1 MKQRLRDAVTR
12 GLNSLWYGR
21 SPLYWLLW
29 PLAIVVRGLVGIRR
43 LAYRKGWIESIDVG
57 VPVVV
62 IGNLTAGG
70 TGKTPLTL
78 WLAGKLFARGYR
90 VGIVCSGYGGTAEK
104 WPQPVANFSDA
115 AVVGDEAM
123 LLVRHAGCPVVA
135 GPDRAAAAE
144 LLLRPGALDVI
155 LADDGLQH
163 YRLRRAVEIAVVD
176 GTRGLGNGHCLP
188 AGPLREPASRL
199 RDVDAVIVNQGD
211 WGHAGVLRTGVR
223 AVRVVE
229 LATGA
234 EKPLA
239 DFAAARHVHAVAA
252 IGNPD
257 RFFDLLES
265 AGLRVEPHAHAD
277 HARLTATDLSFNDA
291 APVLIT
297 EKDAVKLSGE
307 LPANVWTVV
316 TELEFAAGDDER
328 LLRILVRLLDR
339 GDGNR

>member
-1 MKQRLRDAVTR
+1 MKQRSRDAVTR
-12 GLNSLWYGR
+12 GLNSLWYGG

-29 PLAIVVRGLVGIRR
+29 PVAIVVRGLVEVRR
-43 LAYRKGWIESIDVG
+43 FAYRKGWIESIDVG

-62 IGNLTAGG
+62 VGNLTAGG

-78 WLAGKLFARGYR
+78 WLAGKLAARGYR
-90 VGIVCSGYGGTAEK
+90 VGIVCSGYGGAAGK
-104 WPQPVANFSDA
+104 WPQPVAKFSDA
-115 AVVGDEAM
+115 ALVGDEAI
-123 LLVRHAGCPVVA
+123 LLVRRAGCPVVA

-176 GTRGLGNGHCLP
+176 GTRGLGNGLCLP
-188 AGPLREPASRL
+188 AGPLREPATRL
-199 RDVDAVIVNQGD
+199 REVDAVVVNQGD
-211 WGHAGVLRTGVR
+211 WGHSGVLRTEVR
-223 AVRVVE
+223 AVRLVE

-239 DFAAARHVHAVAA
+239 AFAATNVHAVAA
-252 IGNPD
+252 IGNPE
-257 RFFDLLES
+257 RFFALLES

-277 HARLTATDLSFNDA
+277 HARLTAADLGFDDA

-297 EKDAVKLSGE
+297 EKDAVKCSGE

-339 GDGNR
+339 EDGNR